1 VNIKAAQ
8 HGQTALMLGASHGRL
23 DTVKLLIEAGAD
35 VNIQDEDGST
45 SLMCAAEH
53 GHGDI
58 VKYLLSQAECDPNIT
73 DNDGSTALSVAMEAG
88 HKDIGVMLYA
98 HMHFLK
104 GPASQTSPAALLAK
118 RSRSTTPSS
127 RNSESPASS
136 SHTSPILAKRQQ
148 SSIN

>member
-1 VNIKAAQ
+1 MARCKQKCSTFQ

-58 VKYLLSQAECDPNIT
+58 VKYLLAQSDCDPNIT
-73 DNDGSTALSVAMEAG
+73 DNVSLNISKRIPKV
-88 HKDIGVMLYA
+88 I
-98 HMHFLK
+98 
-104 GPASQTSPAALLAK
+104 QTPNQIF
-118 RSRSTTPSS
+118 T
-127 RNSESPASS
+127 
-136 SHTSPILAKRQQ
+136 HG
-148 SSIN
+148 